1 MTPDERLIAYLD
13 GELSGHDRA
22 AFEADMAADP
32 ALAEQVAQHRRLGAL
47 IADAYAPILH
57 EPVPPQ
63 LVTLASAA
71 NDTATAPRRR
81 SALPQWAAMAACLAL
96 GVVAGRQLWPEQ
108 GPLAAH
114 GGELVARGGLEKA
127 LTTQLASEGGA
138 VKVGL
143 SFRAKDGGYC
153 RTFQSAA
160 DRLAG
165 LACRRDGR
173 WVAQTTTAWAAQAA
187 ADYRTAASAVPPAV
201 LAAVDAISSGEVLD
215 AAAERA
221 ARDRGWKP

>member
-1 MTPDERLIAYLD
+1 MTADERLIAYLD
-13 GELSGHDRA
+13 GELRGQDRA
-22 AFEADMAADP
+22 AFEADMAADA
-32 ALAEQVAQHRRLGAL
+32 ALAEQVAQYRRLGAL

-71 NDTATAPRRR
+71 NDTVTGRRR
-81 SALPQWAAMAACLAL
+81 SALPQWAAMAACVAL
-96 GVVAGRQLWPEQ
+96 GVVAGRELWPEQ

-114 GGELVARGGLEKA
+114 GGQLVARGGLEKA

-143 SFRAKDGGYC
+143 SFKAKDGRYC

-160 DRLAG
+160 DRVAG
-165 LACRRDGR
+165 LACRHDGR
-173 WVAQTTTAWAAQAA
+173 WVAQTTTAWAPQAA

-201 LAAVDAISSGEVLD
+201 LAAVDATSSGEVLD

>member
-1 MTPDERLIAYLD
+1 
-13 GELSGHDRA
+13 
-22 AFEADMAADP
+22 
-32 ALAEQVAQHRRLGAL
+32 
-47 IADAYAPILH
+47 
-57 EPVPPQ
+57 
-63 LVTLASAA
+63 
-71 NDTATAPRRR
+71 
-81 SALPQWAAMAACLAL
+81 MAACLAL
-96 GVVAGRQLWPEQ
+96 GVVAGRELWPEQ

-114 GGELVARGGLEKA
+114 GGELIARGGLEKA

-143 SFRAKDGGYC
+143 SFKAKDGRYC

-165 LACRRDGR
+165 LACRHDGR
-173 WVAQTTTAWAAQAA
+173 WLAQTTTGWAPQAA
-187 ADYRTAASAVPPAV
+187 ADYRTAASAVPPAI
-201 LAAVDAISSGEVLD
+201 LAAVDAMSSGEVLD